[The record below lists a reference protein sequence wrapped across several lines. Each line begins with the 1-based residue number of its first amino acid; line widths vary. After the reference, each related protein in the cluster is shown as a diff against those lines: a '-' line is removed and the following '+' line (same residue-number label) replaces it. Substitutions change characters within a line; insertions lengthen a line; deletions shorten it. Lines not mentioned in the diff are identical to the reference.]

1 MDKEMWKRASIQQ
14 IAEFILHGVEVVEI
28 DKRGCEERM
37 EENSQMFV
45 KSLHEYRKKILE
57 NKWDGLTEEECIGL
71 DEDLY
76 AETDSTHLYQ
86 NAINVAFEMGLIA
99 GMKISTD
106 ACEMF
111 R

>member
-57 NKWDGLTEEECIGL
+57 NKWDGLTEEE
-71 DEDLY
+71 
-76 AETDSTHLYQ
+76 STHLYQ
-86 NAINVAFEMGLIA
+86 DAINVAFEMGLIA